1 MAKVQSSN
9 GALRKAQ
16 VLEVAIRIFSERGY
30 RGTSIIDLAEG
41 VGVGKSSLYHY
52 IRSKQDLLVECYDNV
67 LKESL
72 AAERGIIARGLAPA
86 AALKEILVD
95 RIVYTCENRRLLQIF
110 FEEEAELPAALA
122 ETLLRHRR
130 EYADA
135 LVELVKSAVV
145 DGSFQ
150 ISTTPKIVVNTMLG
164 AANWVYKWYDP
175 AGALTPEELAN
186 SIAEALLNGIRTN
199 KRRKAST

>member
-1 MAKVQSSN
+1 VAKVHASN
-9 GALRKAQ
+9 GKLRKAQ

-67 LKESL
+67 LEESL
-72 AAERGIIARGLAPA
+72 AAERSILARGLPPA
-86 AALKEILVD
+86 DALKEVLVD

-110 FEEEAELPAALA
+110 FEEEAELPAASA
-122 ETLLRHRR
+122 VTLLRHRR

-135 LVELVKSAVV
+135 LVELVERGLK
-145 DGSFQ
+145 DGSLQ
-150 ISTTPKIVVNTMLG
+150 ISTTPKIVVNAMLG

-175 AGALTPEELAN
+175 AGAMTPEELAN
-186 SIAEALLNGIRTN
+186 MIAETLLNGIRTN
-199 KRRKAST
+199 TRRKART

>member
-1 MAKVQSSN
+1 MASRRQ
-9 GALRKAQ
+9 
-16 VLEVAIRIFSERGY
+16 
-30 RGTSIIDLAEG
+30 
-41 VGVGKSSLYHY
+41 
-52 IRSKQDLLVECYDNV
+52 
-67 LKESL
+67 
-72 AAERGIIARGLAPA
+72 
-86 AALKEILVD
+86 LKEILVD

>member
-1 MAKVQSSN
+1 VAKVQAAN
-9 GALRKAQ
+9 GTLRKAQ

-67 LKESL
+67 LEESL
-72 AAERGIIARGLAPA
+72 AAERAIVARGLAPA
-86 AALKEILVD
+86 EALKEILVD

-110 FEEEAELPAALA
+110 FEEEAELPAASA

-130 EYADA
+130 EYADTLVD
-135 LVELVKSAVV
+135 LVESGVE
-145 DGSFQ
+145 DGSLQ

-175 AGALTPEELAN
+175 SGAMTPEELGN
-186 SIAEALLNGIRTN
+186 TIAEALLNGVRRN
-199 KRRKAST
+199 RRRKAST